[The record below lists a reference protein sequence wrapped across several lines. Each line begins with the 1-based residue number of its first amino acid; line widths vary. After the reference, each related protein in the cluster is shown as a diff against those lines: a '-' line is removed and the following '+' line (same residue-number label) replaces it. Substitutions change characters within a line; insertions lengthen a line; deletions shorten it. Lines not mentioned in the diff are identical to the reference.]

1 MPDEASNPDDK
12 PGNLHN
18 NFFHACFSQSQ
29 AIRRL
34 LDELAPKEVLDL
46 LGQEP
51 LTPIP
56 GSFVDRKLRGR
67 QTDLLF
73 KARLKKG
80 GDVFVYI
87 VVEHKSFPDRG
98 VLLQL
103 LRYKCNIWSSLCKDE
118 GPLTPIVPVVFY
130 HGDSPWNVAPAFQDM
145 FGNLDGELRELTD
158 QFRYVL
164 IDVGHMD
171 DESLPQDP
179 ELLTRLTALKYAIRK
194 DVLKVGLPLLARL
207 LAGRPDMEVSL
218 VLRYILLQHPEI
230 GRDDLDRVLLQHA
243 PELKERVMNGFL
255 QEIFAEGKAEG
266 EAKGKAEG
274 EAKGKAEGKAEG
286 LVEGKAETL
295 LTLLS
300 LRFGATP
307 RDVERAIR
315 EADCQTLDRWT
326 RRIFESASLKDVI
339 GN

>member
-1 MPDEASNPDDK
+1 MPDEPRNPDDR

-18 NFFHACFSQSQ
+18 NFFQACFSQPQ

-34 LDELAPKEVLDL
+34 LAELAPKQVLAL
-46 LGQEP
+46 LGPEP
-51 LTPIP
+51 LAPVP

-80 GDVFVYI
+80 GDAFVYI
-87 VVEHKSFPDRG
+87 LVEHKSVPDHG
-98 VLLQL
+98 ILLQL
-103 LRYKCNIWSSLCKDE
+103 LRYKCNIWSRLCKDE

-130 HGDSPWNVAPAFQDM
+130 HGVRPWTVAPAFQDM
-145 FGNLDGELRELTD
+145 FGDLDGELRDLTD

-164 IDVGHMD
+164 IDVGHID
-171 DESLPQDP
+171 DGSLPQDL
-179 ELLTRLTALKYAIRK
+179 ELRTQLTALKHAVRK
-194 DVLKVGLPLLARL
+194 DILEVGLPLLARL
-207 LAGRPDMEVSL
+207 LSKRPDVEVSL

-230 GRDDLDRVLLQHA
+230 GRDDLDRVLRQHA

-255 QEIFAEGKAEG
+255 QEIFAEG
-266 EAKGKAEG
+266 

-286 LVEGKAETL
+286 VIEGKAETL
-295 LTLLS
+295 LTLLA
-300 LRFGATP
+300 LRFGAVP
-307 RDVERAIR
+307 RDVERSIR
-315 EADCQTLDRWT
+315 EADHQTLDRWT